1 VHPLSRHIRRILFFI
16 VALGL
21 GLCNGWNAQ
30 AQART
35 DVDTVRTWAIIVG
48 SDTLPLVDLPEV
60 VVDARMPARFRRRME
75 EWSRLRYAVYTTY
88 PYAVEASAIFRNVNA
103 KLASMTDKKQKK
115 AYLAAEEGQLKKEFA
130 PKLEDLSIYQGKILL
145 KLISR
150 QTGSNCYDI
159 IRELRG
165 GFSARFWQTVAFFFD
180 SNLKSD
186 YDIQQD
192 NDIEVIV
199 REIEQ
204 NNRIGT
210 YRSYN

>member
-1 VHPLSRHIRRILFFI
+1 ME
-16 VALGL
+16 LGF
-21 GLCNGWNAQ
+21 GLNGK
-30 AQART
+30 AQARAR
-35 DVDTVRTWAIIVG
+35 VDTVRTWAIIVG
-48 SDTLPLVDLPEV
+48 ADTLPLVDLPEV
-60 VVDARMPARFRRRME
+60 VIDAQMPARFRRRME

-88 PYAVEASAIFRNVNA
+88 PYAVEASAILRNVNA
-103 KLASMTDKKQKK
+103 KLASMTDRKEKK
-115 AYLAAEEGQLKKEFA
+115 AYLASEERQLKKEFG
-130 PKLEDLSIYQGKILL
+130 PKLEDLTIYQGKILL

-150 QTGSNCYDI
+150 QTGTNCYDI

-180 SNLKSD
+180 SNLKTD

-204 NNRIGT
+204 GNPVGS